1 MNSILVPLDTS
12 EAAAEAINHAME
24 LADALEYPL
33 LLLAVSDFVV
43 TNAMRP
49 VMDSEHITAEQA
61 LKSYLGQHAASLEG
75 RGVEVETL
83 VVDAVDPAAAIADTA
98 AARGSSMIVMS
109 SHGRS
114 GAARWLLGSTADRV
128 IRSSRVPVHLIP
140 VRKFQ

>member
-12 EAAAEAINHAME
+12 EAAAKAIGPAME
-24 LADALEYPL
+24 LAEAFDYSV
-33 LLLAVSDFVV
+33 LLLAVSDVVV

-49 VMDSEHITAEQA
+49 VMESERVTVEQA
-61 LKSYLGQHAASLEG
+61 LKSYLGQYVSSLEG
-75 RGVEVETL
+75 RGVGIESL
-83 VVDAVDPAAAIADTA
+83 VLEAADPAAAICDTA
-98 AARGSSMIVMS
+98 EGRGVAMIVMC

-140 VRKFQ
+140 VR

>member
-12 EAAAEAINHAME
+12 DAAAKAIGPAME
-24 LADALEYPL
+24 LADALEYPV
-33 LLLAVSDFVV
+33 LLLAVGDVVV

-61 LKSYLGQHAASLEG
+61 LQSYLGQQATELEG
-75 RGVEVETL
+75 RGVEVATR
-83 VVDAVDPAAAIADTA
+83 VIDARDPAAAIADTA
-98 AARGSSMIVMS
+98 AAQGCSMIVMS

-140 VRKFQ
+140 VR